1 MGLFSRKKKNEEVKT
16 KLQPKYEEKHDIK
29 KLSLY
34 ITIVDR
40 GFSQPVIR
48 LFEKMGSSA
57 QFVQMGEGTAVK
69 EIREIL
75 GIEDNEKEVILSII
89 RKEVVNEVTK
99 ELDNFFSLNKS
110 IRGIGFSIPLTSLIG
125 VRLYEFL
132 SNSQE

>member
-48 LFEKMGSSA
+48 LFEKMGASA

-89 RKEVVNEVTK
+89 RKEKVNEVTK
-99 ELDNFFSLNKS
+99 ELDNFFNLNKS